1 MNLKISE
8 LITVSIAY
16 GSDIEAQTLA
26 RLLVEQKLAACC
38 QTHPIQSTYRWQ
50 GAIETSAEVML
61 TAKTLSEKFPALEAF
76 VKANH
81 SYDLPEIIATPV
93 THVSADYAAWLRES
107 LAD

>member
-1 MNLKISE
+1 MTADL
-8 LITVSIAY
+8 LIVSIAC
-16 GSDIEAQTLA
+16 GSADEAQTLA

-50 GAIETSAEVML
+50 GKIETAPEVML
-61 TAKTLSEKFPALEAF
+61 TAKTLARNFLALEHF

-81 SYDLPEIIATPV
+81 SYDVPEIIGTPV
-93 THVSADYAAWLRES
+93 TWASAEYAAWLRES